1 MISQGNL
8 TPAQVVQFNYIS
20 EHLNTIEQD
29 PAIVATINDLPDATL
44 NTGKMFFVTSD
55 SLFYY
60 SDGVT
65 WKYPAVA
72 TTPVVVGGSLWSW
85 GYNYGALGD
94 GTTIDR
100 SSPGT
105 TAGGGTDW
113 AQVSAGN
120 YHTAAIKTDG
130 TLWTWGYNGY
140 GQVGDG
146 TTTDRLSPGTT
157 LGGGTNWK
165 QVSAGKEHSIAAIKT
180 DGTLWTWG
188 YNGYGQLG
196 DDTTIDRS
204 SPGTTA
210 GGGTTWKQVSA
221 GGYLVAAIKTD
232 GTLWTW
238 GANWFGQL
246 GDGTLTN
253 RSSPGTTAGGGT
265 TWSQA
270 AASPN
275 YIAAVKTDGTL
286 WAWGMNDNGQLGIT
300 DTIDRSSPVEV
311 AGGGTTWSYVNCGW
325 EHTVALKTDGTLWT
339 WGSNLTGQLG
349 DGTTTNRNSPV
360 TTVGAGTTWSQVDGG
375 KYHSVAIKTDGTLW
389 AWGWNTNGELGGGAT
404 TARSS
409 PGTTTG
415 GGTNWSQVS
424 VGQYYTTAIQLIG

>member
-210 GGGTTWKQVSA
+210 GGGTTW
-221 GGYLVAAIKTD
+221 
-232 GTLWTW
+232 
-238 GANWFGQL
+238 
-246 GDGTLTN
+246 
-253 RSSPGTTAGGGT
+253 
-265 TWSQA
+265 SQA